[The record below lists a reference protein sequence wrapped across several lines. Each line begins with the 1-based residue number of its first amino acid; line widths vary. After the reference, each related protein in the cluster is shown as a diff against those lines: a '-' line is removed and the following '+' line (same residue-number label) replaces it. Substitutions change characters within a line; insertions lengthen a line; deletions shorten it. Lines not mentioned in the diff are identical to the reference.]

1 MCEAPIKTVGT
12 TFKPVIPNKTNN
24 NKPDRQPEWE
34 WVLPS
39 TTTPSGHPWPER
51 GLRSKSSK

>member
-24 NKPDRQPEWE
+24 NKPEGQPEWE
-34 WVLPS
+34 WVPPS
-39 TTTPSGHPWPER
+39 TTTPSGGEDFFN
-51 GLRSKSSK
+51 